1 MTQATGGSYPDSRQS
16 DADHPSGERPKTK
29 KRRKGRDGRRS
40 GHPAASSAGKGA
52 ARSRRR
58 RVIAWAAGGFT
69 VLAMIVAAAI
79 IALTVFSH
87 RKGPGDGQRFI
98 VVIPKQASTKEV
110 AHILAEAGLVSNE
123 QLMAFYLAW
132 STTTDA
138 VPGEHL
144 LLGGSTPGQLADCL
158 SRATTRKSAKI
169 VVPEG
174 FHRFSIATRLE
185 NAGVTSRQS
194 FLDAS
199 ADPLLLEA
207 LEVPSP
213 PGRGPESAEGYLF
226 PATYELKLDSSARDV
241 LERMVVE
248 SQTRWRRIAAE
259 NEDAIMRLAQQFG
272 WTRSEIITLAS
283 MVEKEAA
290 VDDERPVIAGV
301 FQNRL
306 AFEDFK
312 PKLLQSDPTSGYG
325 CLTAPSEAP
334 SCAGYEGKITP
345 AMNRDRLNRY
355 STYTHEGLPPGPIA
369 NPGERSILAVLQPT
383 TSRFLFFVASG
394 AGRHRF
400 SETLEEHNHAIQR

>member
-1 MTQATGGSYPDSRQS
+1 MTQTTGGSYPDNRPS
-16 DADHPSGERPKTK
+16 DADLSAGERPKASK
-29 KRRKGRDGRRS
+29 KRRKGRKSRNPS
-40 GHPAASSAGKGA
+40 APAGKARASSV
-52 ARSRRR
+52 RRR
-58 RVIAWAAGGFT
+58 AIAWAAGGFT
-69 VLAMIVAAAI
+69 VLALIVAAAI
-79 IALTVFSH
+79 VTLTVFSH
-87 RKGPGDGQRFI
+87 RKGPGDGQHF
-98 VVIPKQASTKEV
+98 VVMIPKQASTKEV

-158 SRATTRKSAKI
+158 SRAPTRKSAKI

-185 NAGVTSRQS
+185 NAGVTSKQS
-194 FLDAS
+194 FLEAS
-199 ADPLLLEA
+199 SDPLLLEA
-207 LEVPSP
+207 LEVPSA

-226 PATYELKLDSSARDV
+226 PATYELKLDSSAREV

-248 SQTRWRRIAAE
+248 SQTRWRRIAGEHA
-259 NEDAIMRLAQQFG
+259 DAIARLAQQFG

-290 VDDERPVIAGV
+290 VDDERAVIAGV

-325 CLTAPSEAP
+325 CLAAPSEAP
-334 SCAGYEGKITP
+334 SCAAYEGKITP

-369 NPGERSILAVLQPT
+369 NPGERSILAVLEPT
-383 TSRFLFFVASG
+383 SSRFLFFVATG

-400 SETLEEHNHAIQR
+400 SETLEEHNRAIQR

>member
-1 MTQATGGSYPDSRQS
+1 MTETALGTARQQPAEPADPQAP
-16 DADHPSGERPKTK
+16 ANERPRGSK
-29 KRRKGRDGRRS
+29 KRRKARKS
-40 GHPAASSAGKGA
+40 GNPSSSGA
-52 ARSRRR
+52 KARSSSVKRRA
-58 RVIAWAAGGFT
+58 IAWALGGFT
-69 VLAMIVAAAI
+69 ALALIVAAAI
-79 IALTVFSH
+79 VALTIFSH
-87 RKGPGDGQRFI
+87 RKGPSEGQHAV
-98 VVIPKQASTKEV
+98 VVIPKGATTKDV
-110 AHILAEAGLVSNE
+110 AHILAEAGLVSSE

-132 STTTDA
+132 STTADA

-158 SRATTRKSAKI
+158 SRASTRKSVKV

-174 FHRFSIATRLE
+174 FHRFSIASRLE
-185 NAGVTSRQS
+185 SAGVTSRQS
-194 FLDAS
+194 FLEAS

-207 LEVPSP
+207 LEIPAP

-226 PATYELKLDSSARDV
+226 PATYELKLDSNARDV

-248 SQTRWRRIAAE
+248 AQSRWRRILGEHKEAVL
-259 NEDAIMRLAQQFG
+259 RLAQQFG
-272 WTRSEIITLAS
+272 WTRWEIITLAS

-290 VDDERPVIAGV
+290 VDEERPMIAGV

-334 SCAGYEGKITP
+334 SCAAYEGKITP

-369 NPGERSILAVLQPT
+369 NPGERSIVAVLEPT
-383 TSRFLFFVASG
+383 PSRFLFFVAAG
-394 AGRHRF
+394 GGRHRF
-400 SETLEEHNHAIQR
+400 SETLEEHNRAIQR